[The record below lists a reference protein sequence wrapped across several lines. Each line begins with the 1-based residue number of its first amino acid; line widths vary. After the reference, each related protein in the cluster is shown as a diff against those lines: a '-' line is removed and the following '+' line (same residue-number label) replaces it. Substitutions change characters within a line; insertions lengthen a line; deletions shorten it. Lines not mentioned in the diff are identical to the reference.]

1 VRLLAIALLFMAGAA
16 QADADAWKGAYG
28 GFGAGGAKSHA
39 SWLTN
44 ATTGV
49 ATEPVD
55 HKASSALAGVQLGY
69 NLKAGRNFIIG
80 VEGSVYGAHL
90 EERTESALGAAAP
103 NRERITKITYPLQ
116 GTVHLGFV
124 TERTLT
130 YVRGG
135 FAYASLELQAINHQ
149 VGNIAT
155 WDDHATGYSVG
166 AGFEYR
172 LSRPWSL
179 GFGYDRLNLR
189 AVNLSTVNSGGVTV
203 QANDFHATVQ
213 LFVLRLNYRY

>member
-1 VRLLAIALLFMAGAA
+1 MKLLAIALFFTAGAA
-16 QADADAWKGAYG
+16 HADAQKWKGWYG
-28 GFGAGGAKSHA
+28 GLGFGGAKSHA
-39 SWLTN
+39 TWLTD
-44 ATTGV
+44 ATTGI
-49 ATEPVD
+49 ATEQVD

-69 NLKAGRNFIIG
+69 NLKAGEHFVIG

-90 EERTESALGAAAP
+90 EERTESELGAAAP

-116 GTVHLGFV
+116 GTVHFGFV

-130 YVRGG
+130 FVRGG
-135 FAYASLELQAINHQ
+135 FAYATLELQAINHQ
-149 VGNIAT
+149 VGNVAT
-155 WDDHATGYSVG
+155 WDDHATGWTAG

-179 GFGYDRLNLR
+179 GFAYDRLSLR

-203 QANDFHATVQ
+203 QANDFKATVQ